1 MYSIGVGVSTPREI
15 CRHAARSGFHTVAL
29 ADVGGTWGY
38 VEFHR
43 AAGHFGL
50 KPIYGITLGF
60 SPDGANPDTDIVLL
74 ALDRTGLRHICDL
87 TSLFDPDQA
96 AGASVSTE
104 DLRKR
109 NDGLVCI
116 AAPRVDSFRS
126 GSSLVV
132 KDPERRRKELVAL
145 RRRFGDRLFLG
156 FTPGNEET
164 IRPWLTASG
173 EEGIAKVLVQDVR
186 YVGFRHYSFVTQDS
200 PSPGEPPD
208 TSTETAATPVDL
220 YRFLSL
226 GEVGGWYNEYPD
238 AYANVSMIASLVQ
251 PDLLDR
257 LDTVALAPE
266 AQTLFDGGG
275 DYQAQLEE
283 LAVDRLE
290 AALAGAGGDDSDRY
304 RMILDQELEAIKRA
318 GIAESFLRFHEIVA
332 RLDELGVTVGPA
344 TGLRLQSLCA
354 WLLGITRFDPYGA
367 DDRFVADL
375 ESDPLR
381 RKILDLQIASGDRPV
396 ASGVIRQLF
405 GNDFVGYLPTVE
417 HVTPVRALRVAG
429 SEIDIDDDDFAGILR
444 IAGEHPGVSLQK
456 LCEENREIGRLYR
469 RSAAV
474 RELFQ
479 TAAAIEG
486 LPLGFIKAKRT
497 LIASSAPLKHFIG
510 HAVYPDSAALF
521 FQSTREAF
529 PTESVFRID
538 ISTLT
543 ALVVCAGVQQ
553 FLATETP
560 SPLLWSRPESSDGP
574 PRALFAHISD
584 DDTFGIYLMESA
596 LTKRLAGEFSLE
608 TLDDLANFLALM
620 RARRGDRSFARRVE
634 EFKREAPAE
643 DRSDPEISFV
653 LNDTNGWILFED
665 QLRAILSA
673 LTALPGREVL
683 GLFRRFGERE
693 AGRLGALRRDFMTAA
708 AEADVP
714 METAAGWYNRL
725 LFYYRRVLDRQH
737 VLADA
742 LLVYRMLYLKH
753 LHRAEFIAALLNA
766 HHNHR
771 SRLET
776 YMGIAESE
784 GLLLSAH
791 VNRSG
796 RRYRPEN
803 GLIRAP
809 LSRIPGLGDDAA
821 DAIIRT
827 RENGNFIDLKDFIS
841 RVPAEIVTNEQIEAI
856 VSAGAID
863 TAAQLGKSQKT
874 SDFNEIGA
882 SSQSDTGP
890 GQTDL
895 FRDNVK
901 GPINTG
907 ARRLVPEAPQTK
919 KDGNIRSGFTVLPN
933 IAEFY
938 PHPVAAR
945 VELVG
950 RIRDLR
956 SFRTS
961 SGNETSFFV
970 LFDASASVPVFAPS
984 EQIGQAGEPLVDG
997 NRVLV
1002 RGFVRIRDRRKVCN
1016 AVEVQAE
1023 GGAISDGETSSDE
1036 PPEGNP

>member
-1 MYSIGVGVSTPREI
+1 MYSVGVGVSTPAEI
-15 CRHAARSGFHTVAL
+15 CRHAARSGFNAVAL
-29 ADVGGTWGY
+29 ADVGGTWGF

-43 AAGHFGL
+43 AASQYGV
-50 KPIYGITLGF
+50 KPIYGITVGF
-60 SPDGANPDTDIVLL
+60 SPDGTGPDTDLVLL

-87 TSLFDPDQA
+87 TSLFDPDRA
-96 AGASVSTE
+96 ADASVSSE
-104 DLRKR
+104 DLRPR
-109 NDGLVCI
+109 SDGLICI
-116 AAPRVDSFRS
+116 AAPRLDSFRS
-126 GSSLVV
+126 GSSLIV
-132 KDPERRRKELVAL
+132 KDPEKRRKELVTL

-156 FTPGNEET
+156 FTPGNEES

-173 EEGIAKVLVQDVR
+173 EEEIATVLVQDVR
-186 YVGFRHYSFVTQDS
+186 YVGFRHYSFVT
-200 PSPGEPPD
+200 PD
-208 TSTETAATPVDL
+208 TPPADAQGETQAGDAGGGVDL

-226 GEVGGWYNEYPD
+226 GEVGDWYADYPD
-238 AYANVSMIASLVQ
+238 AYANVSMIASLVH

-257 LDTVALAPE
+257 LDTAALAPE
-266 AQTLFDGGG
+266 SQTLFDGGG

-290 AALAGAGGDDSDRY
+290 AALAGADGDKSGRY
-304 RMILDQELEAIKRA
+304 RVILDEELEAIKRA
-318 GIAESFLRFHEIVA
+318 GIAESFLRFHDIVA
-332 RLDELGVTVGPA
+332 RLDDLGVTVGPA

-354 WLLGITRFDPYGA
+354 WLLGITRFNPYET

-375 ESDPLR
+375 ESEPLR
-381 RKILDLQIASGDRPV
+381 RKILDLQIASGDRSV
-396 ASGVIRQLF
+396 ASGVVRQLF
-405 GNDFVGYLPTVE
+405 GNDSVGYLPTVE

-429 SEIDIDDDDFAGILR
+429 SEIDIDEDDLSDILR

-469 RSAAV
+469 RSGAV

-497 LIASSAPLKHFIG
+497 LIASSSPLKHFIG

-521 FQSTREAF
+521 FQSTRESF

-538 ISTLT
+538 ISTLR
-543 ALVVCAGVQQ
+543 ALGVCAGVEQ
-553 FLATETP
+553 FLVPQTGARP
-560 SPLLWSRPESSDGP
+560 AWSRPDAGDGP
-574 PRALFAHISD
+574 PGDPFAHIRD
-584 DDTFGIYLMESA
+584 DDVFGIYLMESA
-596 LTKRLAGEFSLE
+596 LTRRLAGQFSIG
-608 TLDDLANFLALM
+608 TVDDLVNFLSLM
-620 RARRGDRSFARRVE
+620 RTRRGDLSFARRVE
-634 EFKREAPAE
+634 EFTQGAPAE

-673 LTALPGREVL
+673 LTAMSAREVL
-683 GLFRRFGERE
+683 GLFRRFGGRE
-693 AGRLGALRRDFMTAA
+693 AGDLGALRRDFMKAA

-714 METAAGWYNRL
+714 METASGWYNRL

-737 VLADA
+737 ILADA

-753 LHRAEFIAALLNA
+753 HHRAEFIAALLNE

-776 YMGIAESE
+776 YMGMAESE
-784 GLLLSAH
+784 GLLLSPH

-809 LSRIPGLGDDAA
+809 LSRIPGLRDDAA
-821 DAIIRT
+821 DAIVRT
-827 RENGNFIDLKDFIS
+827 REAGDFSDLKDFIS
-841 RVPAEIVTNEQIEAI
+841 RVPPEIVTNDQIEAI

-863 TAAQLGKSQKT
+863 TAAQLGKPQNAN
-874 SDFNEIGA
+874 DFNAIE
-882 SSQSDTGP
+882 SSPPAETGP

-895 FRDNVK
+895 FRDIVTGQIK
-901 GPINTG
+901 TG
-907 ARRLVPEAPQTK
+907 AGQTVPEPPQTK
-919 KDGNIRSGFTVLPN
+919 KDGNIRSGFAVLPN

-956 SFRTS
+956 SFRTG
-961 SGNETSFFV
+961 SGDEISFFV
-970 LFDASASVPVFAPS
+970 LFDASASVPVFAPR